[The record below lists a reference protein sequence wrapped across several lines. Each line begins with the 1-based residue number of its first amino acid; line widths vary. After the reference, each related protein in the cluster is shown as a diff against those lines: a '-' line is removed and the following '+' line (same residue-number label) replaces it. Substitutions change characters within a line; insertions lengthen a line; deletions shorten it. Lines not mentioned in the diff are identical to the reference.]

1 MAEKAITRR
10 LKIFIN
16 GNEVDATLTN
26 LRKSLIKF
34 KAQSNAA
41 VEGTPEWKK
50 YNEEVARTEAELLQ
64 ATAAQKKF
72 REETGLGIPN
82 LKESGNWLDKL
93 KTKLGPVATGFLAAF
108 SIGAVVGGAMSAL
121 RGAVKTINEF
131 EQSVADLQAI
141 TGATGDDLEYLKNQ
155 AITLGAETKGG
166 AVAVVEAYKLI
177 ASAKPELLENVEALN
192 MVTEATL
199 TLAQAAGMEMP
210 AAATALTDAMNQFG
224 ADASQA
230 SVFVDALANGAKY
243 GAAEIPDITEAVLKF
258 GAVSRTSNIDIKESV
273 ALVEL
278 LAENGIKGAEA
289 GTKLRNVLLKIS
301 APDALP
307 KEAQATFERLGISME
322 FLNDKTIPL
331 QQKLEALKPLLKNNA
346 DIIEV
351 FGLENATAAINVIEH
366 TDRIGELTSKMG
378 EVGTATEQASIKM
391 NTVAGKTEL
400 LKGKYDS
407 FILSVSGGGGVIS
420 NFFKFWIEGASNALT
435 GLTRLNSSW
444 DELYARAQG
453 DGTAKGVKTFQ
464 SQFNN
469 LSGTGNDAEIAKSVK
484 ESAKNTLYALKQ
496 SYEKN
501 QKEIDEYNPW
511 AHFSGLPERDLKVR
525 KEELTKEI
533 AAYNSIIAEANKKIN
548 TFENP
553 VIPGG
558 STTPTTTP
566 TGTETEEAKKARE
579 EAAKKSLAD
588 KLKATKDAQDK
599 LTALETQYE
608 KEKLQR
614 LAVSNE
620 QKAQLARDEAIN
632 SATALGA
639 KKELLDTIE
648 AEHKIKIDAGKTA
661 DEEIELQKIADFE
674 LRKKTLQNEIDLQN
688 ATTQEEADAL
698 KLTIDLEKE
707 LTELDKLKLS
717 EEQKAALK
725 LKIIEKYNNDVAKIV
740 ESAALKRLQKQNE
753 VDVAEINFEKQ
764 KSEIKINLAQQLGNV
779 LLGILGNSLGAQLA
793 SIALNAVIEI
803 AKLKIATSSA
813 QQINLANATAAAPPP
828 LNVPFM
834 VAAAAQNI
842 ALGASSKMQQGS
854 ILASAAISGLGAA
867 LSKKK
872 GFSGGGDTGFGN
884 NSDVAGLVH
893 KNEYVIPQFVRKDP
907 EVPQIIEYLE
917 AKRTGKETALSNTTS
932 AGASNDINAM
942 VVAVLSRL
950 NDHLNNGLK
959 LNYTLDDERE
969 RQLLQQ
975 KLDNTINASKK

>member
-1 MAEKAITRR
+1 MGKEISQR
-10 LKIFIN
+10 LKIYIN
-16 GNEVDATLTN
+16 GKEVDATLSN
-26 LRKSLIKF
+26 LRKSLAQF
-34 KAQSNAA
+34 RTQSNRA

-50 YNEEVARTEAELLQ
+50 YNEEVARLEGELHQ

-82 LKESGNWLDKL
+82 LKESGSWLDKL
-93 KTKLGPVATGFLAAF
+93 KAKLGPVATGFLAAF
-108 SIGAVVGGAMSAL
+108 SIGAVVGGAMAAL

-141 TGATGDDLEYLKNQ
+141 TGAAGDDLEYLKNQ
-155 AITLGAETKGG
+155 AIILGEKTKGG

-307 KEAQATFERLGISME
+307 KEAKEVIEKLGISME

-346 DIIEV
+346 DIVEV

-400 LKGKYDS
+400 LKAKYDS
-407 FILSVSGGGGVIS
+407 FILTVSGGGGVIS

-453 DGTAKGVKTFQ
+453 DGTAKGVKSFAER
-464 SQFNN
+464 FNN
-469 LSGTGNDAEIAKSVK
+469 LVGTGNDAEVAKSVK
-484 ESAKNTLYALKQ
+484 EAARNTLYTLKQ
-496 SYEKN
+496 SY
-501 QKEIDEYNPW
+501 DENEAAMKAHNPW
-511 AHFSGLPERDLKVR
+511 ALNFSGISPKDM
-525 KEELTKEI
+525 KEKKEQLTKEI
-533 AAYNSIIAEANKKIN
+533 AAYNSIIAEANNKIN
-548 TFENP
+548 SFENP
-553 VIPGG
+553 AGATGG
-558 STTPTTTP
+558 TTTP
-566 TGTETEEAKKARE
+566 TGTPTGSLTEEEEKKRKTAAEKYKNEEKQLTESIKQQQEQRAINQKEGLDKELAGIDEKYRIQIEKAAGHNEQIKELEALRDQEKQDLTIQRTLEFEARKKELQNQIDLQKTTTEE
-579 EAAKKSLAD
+579 EAA
-588 KLKATKDAQDK
+588 
-599 LTALETQYE
+599 
-608 KEKLQR
+608 
-614 LAVSNE
+614 
-620 QKAQLARDEAIN
+620 
-632 SATALGA
+632 
-639 KKELLDTIE
+639 
-648 AEHKIKIDAGKTA
+648 
-661 DEEIELQKIADFE
+661 
-674 LRKKTLQNEIDLQN
+674 
-688 ATTQEEADAL
+688 AL
-698 KLTIDLEKE
+698 KLTTDLEKE
-707 LTELDKLKLS
+707 LAELDKLKFN
-717 EEQKAALK
+717 EEQKAELK
-725 LKIIEKYNNDVAKIV
+725 KQIIEKYNNDVAKITDA
-740 ESAALKRLQKQNE
+740 AALKRLQKQKE
-753 VDVAEINFEKQ
+753 VDITEINFEKQ

-779 LLGILGNSLGAQLA
+779 LLGVLGNSLGAQLA

-813 QQINLANATAAAPPP
+813 QQINMANATAAAPPP
-828 LNVPFM
+828 LNVPFIA
-834 VAAAAQNI
+834 AAAAQNI
-842 ALGASSKMQQGS
+842 ALGASSKAQTGM
-854 ILASAAISGLGAA
+854 ILASAAISGLGAV

-872 GFSGGGDTGFGN
+872 GYKTGGFTGIGN
-884 NSDVAGLVH
+884 NNDVAGVVH

-917 AKRTGKETALSNTTS
+917 AKRTGKETASNSITS
-932 AGASNDINAM
+932 NNSDLQS
-942 VVAVLSRL
+942 VLSYNTAILSEIKKSISDIR
-950 NDHLNNGLK
+950 

-969 RQLLQQ
+969 RQLLQN